1 MCHED
6 NTPSD
11 PKVEESTSNEPKNE
25 KSILNYRN
33 HKIMVNPGKSS
44 SVDELDNYIQQQII
58 ITNEQKQCG
67 ICFQSSKNS
76 SHLKE
81 HIENHLEGLA
91 FQCIYCNNSNAS
103 RTSLRWHITKR
114 CGKK

>member
-58 ITNEQKQCG
+58 ITKTMWNLFSK
-67 ICFQSSKNS
+67 FKKFKSSK
-76 SHLKE
+76 
-81 HIENHLEGLA
+81 
-91 FQCIYCNNSNAS
+91 
-103 RTSLRWHITKR
+103 RTY
-114 CGKK
+114 